1 MIAELETDK
10 VILEIPAPHDGVLS
24 NIIVSEGS
32 TVTSAQLL
40 AHLKPQAVIAETVTP
55 VTETLAMPSA
65 RLEAQRSGV
74 ELADVAGSGRNG
86 RILKEDV
93 QRSHFVKF
101 IPMFWSAFPCPFT
114 VWNNNFCT
122 SNHY

>member
-1 MIAELETDK
+1 MIEITVPVLPESVTEGTLTTWCKQEGEHVKRDDVIAELETDK

-40 AHLKPQAVIAETVTP
+40 AHLKPQAVIEETVTP

-65 RLEAQRSGV
+65 RLRHSVVVLNLLTLRGAGEM
-74 ELADVAGSGRNG
+74 DVS
-86 RILKEDV
+86 
-93 QRSHFVKF
+93 
-101 IPMFWSAFPCPFT
+101 
-114 VWNNNFCT
+114 
-122 SNHY
+122 

>member
-1 MIAELETDK
+1 MIEITVPVLPESVTEGTLTTWCKQEGEHVKRDDVIAELETDK

-40 AHLKPQAVIAETVTP
+40 AHLKPQAVIEETVTP

-74 ELADVAGSGRNG
+74 ELADVAGSG
-86 RILKEDV
+86 
-93 QRSHFVKF
+93 
-101 IPMFWSAFPCPFT
+101 
-114 VWNNNFCT
+114 
-122 SNHY
+122 